1 MGATGKAPGI
11 REAADAPLKAR
22 LELPISSLIRQL
34 SANGTAPKR
43 HNKSTTSILMSA
55 MVALLPCLG
64 EKAGAGGQFITG
76 YPTSD
81 P

>member
-1 MGATGKAPGI
+1 MGATVKAPGI

-34 SANGTAPKR
+34 SVKGTAPKR
-43 HNKSTTSILMSA
+43 HAINTNSIFKRA
-55 MVALLPCLG
+55 MVCLLPCLG

-76 YPTSD
+76 
-81 P
+81 